1 MRVVILSQVDFS
13 QVSDDTGGAGGATD
27 RSSLAARK
35 ARHEEVTARLS
46 AARQR
51 RREERARK
59 DKEERLRF
67 PLELKLAK
75 EMVAQELPILS
86 VAAAVRRR
94 ENGW

>member
-1 MRVVILSQVDFS
+1 M
-13 QVSDDTGGAGGATD
+13 SDETGAAGGTD
-27 RSSLAARK
+27 RSSLGARK

-94 ENGW
+94 ENGWYDIFQS